1 MGFHMHR
8 HMHAAAPR
16 HPTWPAVCL
25 CVHTHH
31 RLPHTHPCQ
40 LTVLLAAANSSHCR
54 LSWAWHFKASM
65 MEPQQTAPATP
76 PQASLDTPGLTTGGE
91 PFHRCLCVCGGVRHS
106 GGAPGQM
113 LRSPLYR
120 HLLSEPER
128 VCTIPFLLRPCP
140 GQHQTL
146 TCPELVLSAGEG
158 GRGVWQGGHSL
169 EEAALSTC
177 TCRVFTPVAFGP
189 YRRPSP
195 PFLSPFTEKERVP
208 PGTHFLSHWACL
220 TFCGVAWLFSQGQG
234 QIPVACLPWARQ
246 EPGAGQGRAGRASL
260 SFLLTTNVGSSCYI
274 QPRSSLVPP
283 ALGSFCELDTWCPHT
298 AWGRGGPRVLI
309 AQMGKVRLG
318 EFKRLAKDLTG
329 RKVAE
334 AGIDPG
340 SGHPLGWL
348 TLYT

>member
-1 MGFHMHR
+1 MGGGTAGTSQSLGGCPPAHLGAQQCRCTSRRGQGSRKGVCTPTCTRIHR
-8 HMHAAAPR
+8 RTHLWVSICIDTCTQPR
-16 HPTWPAVCL
+16 PDIPQGQL
-25 CVHTHH
+25 CVCVSTHTIVS
-31 RLPHTHPCQ
+31 HTHPCQ

-113 LRSPLYR
+113 VRSPLYR

-158 GRGVWQGGHSL
+158 GRGVWQEGHPL

-189 YRRPSP
+189 YRHPSP
-195 PFLSPFTEKERVP
+195 PFLSPFTEK
-208 PGTHFLSHWACL
+208 
-220 TFCGVAWLFSQGQG
+220 
-234 QIPVACLPWARQ
+234 
-246 EPGAGQGRAGRASL
+246 
-260 SFLLTTNVGSSCYI
+260 
-274 QPRSSLVPP
+274 
-283 ALGSFCELDTWCPHT
+283 
-298 AWGRGGPRVLI
+298 
-309 AQMGKVRLG
+309 
-318 EFKRLAKDLTG
+318 
-329 RKVAE
+329 
-334 AGIDPG
+334 
-340 SGHPLGWL
+340 
-348 TLYT
+348 